1 MFLQKPVGPKTR
13 PPKVSKTPGSA
24 QDDIE
29 IEIAEVLYGLT
40 KQSQSSKHQD
50 SDKNKSKLE
59 AKDTNGTSNDSKTWV
74 SPRVAVAAHSQT
86 SFCPKNSNQASD
98 LVLGG
103 YTELFDSESRL
114 CKI

>member
-13 PPKVSKTPGSA
+13 PPKLSMTSGSA

-29 IEIAEVLYGLT
+29 IEIAEVLYGLM

-50 SDKNKSKLE
+50 SNKNQTKFE
-59 AKDTNGTSNDSKTWV
+59 DDTNNDSKTWV

-86 SFCPKNSNQASD
+86 SFCPKNSNHASD

-103 YTELFDSESRL
+103 YTELFDSESRH